1 MRLRYNLR
9 NAETF
14 SFLRQSGQWEVEGGS
29 DGEDFGRLLE
39 VFGVSSSERDA
50 LWTVLAAIL
59 HLGDVCFIQE
69 QVKTD
74 TTDTVGCSAENPDSL
89 DRAAHLLGVPFE
101 VLDRSLRFTR
111 FTIGSETIFKP
122 NPPQK
127 ATDARDA
134 LAKAL
139 YEGIFG
145 WVQIILNR
153 GLGSMEPPETSK
165 KADMVK
171 VIELAR
177 GARWRCD
184 RYIYLRTAED
194 YGRSIWRP
202 GLRRQHMSSMLSFT
216 SLVIPTSLTKLKIQ
230 EDVKQSIS
238 LWKKL
243 LSLGGARKT
252 TFPAAQAHA
261 VVKLGAS
268 RPSMRQEIFMQIIKF
283 VNGNTDAQKCWR
295 GWVCMCLCISIFGPS
310 VDFELY
316 LLNFLLLHVEHP
328 QIGPYAFFCVGTL
341 QEEMGLE
348 EGEMHERVRRKQI
361 PSAEYIFSILSGQAA
376 NPFVDSD

>member
-1 MRLRYNLR
+1 M
-9 NAETF
+9 
-14 SFLRQSGQWEVEGGS
+14 EG
-29 DGEDFGRLLE
+29 DDYDQLLQAMDACE
-39 VFGVSSSERDA
+39 GVNMPSE
-50 LWTVLAAIL
+50 LAS
-59 HLGDVCFIQE
+59 LGKI
-69 QVKTD
+69 K
-74 TTDTVGCSAENPDSL
+74 
-89 DRAAHLLGVPFE
+89 
-101 VLDRSLRFTR
+101 
-111 FTIGSETIFKP
+111 
-122 NPPQK
+122 
-127 ATDARDA
+127 
-134 LAKAL
+134 
-139 YEGIFG
+139 
-145 WVQIILNR
+145 
-153 GLGSMEPPETSK
+153 LGSMEPPETSK
-165 KADMVK
+165 EADMVK

-194 YGRSIWRP
+194 CGRSIWRP

-230 EDVKQSIS
+230 EDVKESIS
-238 LWKKL
+238 LWKNL
-243 LSLGGARKT
+243 LSLGGVRKT

-261 VVKLGAS
+261 IVKLGAS

-328 QIGPYAFFCVGTL
+328 QIGPYALFCVGTL

-376 NPFVDSD
+376 NPFVDSA